1 MRICSFEIVRD
12 DELLTCIYNVLEEL
26 RSGESLTV
34 KGKQIHDQGLVTVL
48 RKTHDEL
55 DQVVLEA
62 YGASGCRVRRHHTL
76 VVRADAGSLK
86 CAKLL
91 IKGFSSSST
100 TECRGS
106 TDEQRPTDINPQE
119 GRSCW

>member
-62 YGASGCRVRRHHTL
+62 
-76 VVRADAGSLK
+76 
-86 CAKLL
+86 
-91 IKGFSSSST
+91 
-100 TECRGS
+100 
-106 TDEQRPTDINPQE
+106 
-119 GRSCW
+119 